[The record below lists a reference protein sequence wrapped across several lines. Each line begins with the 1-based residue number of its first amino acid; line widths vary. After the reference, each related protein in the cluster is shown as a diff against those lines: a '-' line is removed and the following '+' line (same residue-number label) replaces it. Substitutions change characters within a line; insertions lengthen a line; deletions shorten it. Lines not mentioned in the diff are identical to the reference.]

1 MIHIDAITKQ
11 KKNKQV
17 KITGWAFFKD
27 EPKTLHISVGEES
40 AIKELKM
47 TQQYR
52 SDVNQVHHLSMENEA
67 GFEIDFLNPKNLSQ
81 VTLKFSDQK
90 ETAAYVVELD
100 KVGYEDEWQPKMKQT
115 LHKIRKGWHYLR
127 KNGVKSTW
135 RRLHLNRTPNTEEFQ
150 QWIRDFE
157 NIDIEEMKKEMA
169 TWDYQP
175 TISVLVPVY
184 NVEEKWLRKCVD
196 SVINQVYPN
205 WELCLSDDASTMPH
219 VKEVLSQYEALDNRI
234 KVAYREENGHICH
247 ATNTALEL
255 ATGEFISLLD
265 NDDELAIHAL
275 FEVVKT
281 LNQNPELDMIYSD
294 ENKIDVQGNRL
305 EPTFKPDWSPDMLLG
320 TNYINHLGTYRRSIM
335 NDIKGFRPGYE
346 GAQDYDMV
354 LRFTEKTT
362 GERIAHI
369 PKILYHWRMVPTST
383 AVNQGAKNYAFEA
396 GRLALEDAMKRRGID
411 ANVTHGSG
419 NGLYDVHYTI
429 KQEEFVSIIIPTKNG
444 YEDTKRCLQ
453 SIIDKTTYHSYEI
466 LLADNGSTD
475 PKMFE
480 LYADM
485 KEKLGNRF
493 NQLSIDIPFN
503 YSRIN
508 NIAAKEAKGKY
519 LLFLN
524 NDTEVISPDWIE
536 TMVSFAQFEE
546 NGAIGAK
553 LYYPNQ
559 TIQHAGVILGLGGA
573 AGHGHHTFP
582 RGDFGYFGRLEVNNN
597 YLAVTAACV
606 MIKATDFWEVDGFDE
621 TLTVAFND
629 VDLCLKLVDIGK
641 KNIWAHRVELLHYE
655 SQTRGHEDTPEKLAR
670 FKKETEMMEARWSHY
685 IENDPYYN
693 PNLTRVRGDFS
704 LRKKADN

>member
-81 VTLKFSDQK
+81 VTLKFSNQK
-90 ETAAYVVELD
+90 ETAEYAVELD
-100 KVGYEDEWQPKMKQT
+100 KVGYEDEWQTKMKQT
-115 LHKIRKGWHYLR
+115 LHKLRKGWHYLR

-196 SVINQVYPN
+196 SVINQIYPN

-346 GAQDYDMV
+346 GAQDYED
-354 LRFTEKTT
+354 RK
-362 GERIAHI
+362 
-369 PKILYHWRMVPTST
+369 ST
-383 AVNQGAKNYAFEA
+383 
-396 GRLALEDAMKRRGID
+396 RL
-411 ANVTHGSG
+411 NS
-419 NGLYDVHYTI
+419 
-429 KQEEFVSIIIPTKNG
+429 
-444 YEDTKRCLQ
+444 
-453 SIIDKTTYHSYEI
+453 
-466 LLADNGSTD
+466 
-475 PKMFE
+475 
-480 LYADM
+480 
-485 KEKLGNRF
+485 
-493 NQLSIDIPFN
+493 
-503 YSRIN
+503 
-508 NIAAKEAKGKY
+508 
-519 LLFLN
+519 
-524 NDTEVISPDWIE
+524 
-536 TMVSFAQFEE
+536 
-546 NGAIGAK
+546 
-553 LYYPNQ
+553 
-559 TIQHAGVILGLGGA
+559 
-573 AGHGHHTFP
+573 
-582 RGDFGYFGRLEVNNN
+582 
-597 YLAVTAACV
+597 
-606 MIKATDFWEVDGFDE
+606 
-621 TLTVAFND
+621 
-629 VDLCLKLVDIGK
+629 
-641 KNIWAHRVELLHYE
+641 
-655 SQTRGHEDTPEKLAR
+655 
-670 FKKETEMMEARWSHY
+670 SH
-685 IENDPYYN
+685 
-693 PNLTRVRGDFS
+693 
-704 LRKKADN
+704 